1 MIRAIF
7 FDLDNTLVECADL
20 HYEALNR
27 AIEECGFPGIGR
39 PEHLAVFNGLPTKAK
54 LRLLECEGRI
64 EAVRSAEIEALKQKY
79 TLELADAHV
88 RPDPVKVEMCRELA
102 KSYTLAVVSNCI
114 RDSVSMLLD
123 LAGLNWWNSFYVSNQ
138 DAPRAKPAPDPYLLA
153 FKMLAGSVVP
163 APKITEVLV
172 IEDNEKGV
180 RSAQAAGLEVV
191 QLQYPYITLEVM
203 RAVIAAAERRL
214 AG

>member
-1 MIRAIF
+1 LVIRAIF
-7 FDLDNTLVECADL
+7 FDLDGVLVDFADL

-27 AIEECGFPGIGR
+27 AVEECGFPGIGR

-54 LRLLECEGRI
+54 LRLLEREGRI
-64 EAVRSAEIEALKQKY
+64 EAIRSTEIEALKQKY
-79 TLELADAHV
+79 TVELAGAHV

-102 KSYTLAVVSNCI
+102 KEYILVVVSNCVGA
-114 RDSVSMLLD
+114 SVTMLMS
-123 LAGLNWWNSFYVSNQ
+123 LAGLSQFFYGAISNQ
-138 DAPRAKPAPDPYLLA
+138 DVEHAKPAPDPYLLA
-153 FKMLAGSVVP
+153 MGRLASHL
-163 APKITEVLV
+163 ITDKREVLV

-203 RAVIAAAERRL
+203 RAVIKAAERKM
-214 AG
+214 GG